1 MTDYQQSI
9 ENSFQMLTGQA
20 TIETI
25 CMALT
30 FQLEDMDEIMMPIF
44 FLEPD
49 AIPEP
54 SQLDSMIDHFEF
66 YVFVDF
72 DGLTQ
77 DTPLNKLVD
86 KERKQT
92 FHKLYIPLFF

>member
-9 ENSFQMLTGQA
+9 ENSFMMLTGQA

-30 FQLEDMDEIMMPIF
+30 FQLEDKDEIVMPIF
-44 FLEPD
+44 FLEPG
-49 AIPEP
+49 AIPES

-66 YVFVDF
+66 YEEYEKCTW
-72 DGLTQ
+72 L
-77 DTPLNKLVD
+77 LEYKKKL
-86 KERKQT
+86 
-92 FHKLYIPLFF
+92 

>member
-30 FQLEDMDEIMMPIF
+30 FQLEDKDEITMPIF

-49 AIPEP
+49 ATPEP

-66 YVFVDF
+66 YEEYEKCAWLLDYKK
-72 DGLTQ
+72 
-77 DTPLNKLVD
+77 KL
-86 KERKQT
+86 
-92 FHKLYIPLFF
+92 

>member
-30 FQLEDMDEIMMPIF
+30 FQLEDTDEIAMPIF
-44 FLEPD
+44 FLEPE
-49 AIPEP
+49 AIPES

-66 YVFVDF
+66 YEEYEKCAWLVAYKK
-72 DGLTQ
+72 
-77 DTPLNKLVD
+77 KL
-86 KERKQT
+86 
-92 FHKLYIPLFF
+92 